1 MGGLGILWILFGGL
15 IGIVAASDKGY
26 STVGGFIGGALL
38 GPLAILM
45 FLCSSGKKRCPFCA
59 EWIQEKAKLCP
70 HCGRGQ

>member
-1 MGGLGILWILFGGL
+1 MGALWIIVGVVIGMLAAGNRGFSIIGGL
-15 IGIVAASDKGY
+15 
-26 STVGGFIGGALL
+26 IGGALL
-38 GPLAILM
+38 GPLAVLM